1 MFEVHPTH
9 TTHLFL
15 LYCYHYDDVF
25 FCFIVVSFFFC
36 FSNRFLC
43 TQPFTLSLLCCF
55 LLLCNFY
62 CRIYLLFLML
72 IFTRN
77 YGGMCSACVSA
88 EDVGVFSVSFLFR
101 RSRFSIMFGKRDSNT
116 KSSRAWSQSNIVL
129 YSKMKYFQQ

>member
-15 LYCYHYDDVF
+15 LYCYHYEDVL
-25 FCFIVVSFFFC
+25 FCFIVVSFFSFSFPIDSSSPSLLLCLFSFC
-36 FSNRFLC
+36 FF
-43 TQPFTLSLLCCF
+43 
-55 LLLCNFY
+55 LLCNFY

-72 IFTRN
+72 ILTRN

-101 RSRFSIMFGKRDSNT
+101 RSRFSIMFGKRESNT
-116 KSSRAWSQSNIVL
+116 KSSRAWSHSNIVL
-129 YSKMKYFQQ
+129 YSKMKYF